1 MSLREKYCY
10 RDWLQAE
17 SKWPLLPNP
26 PSSGFLGLILAML
39 RCQTVHVYEYVP
51 SMRLTKR
58 CHYYEEEENL
68 GCTIGE
74 WHPLAT
80 EKLMAIALNVGN
92 VTQVYSDGYLVI
104 PGLKGLNCSSAGNF
118 ENSKSAGIR

>member
-1 MSLREKYCY
+1 
-10 RDWLQAE
+10 
-17 SKWPLLPNP
+17 
-26 PSSGFLGLILAML
+26 ML

-58 CHYYEEEENL
+58 CHYYAEEENL

-80 EKLMAIALNVGN
+80 EKLTAISLNVGN
-92 VTQVYSDGYLVI
+92 VTQGPML
-104 PGLKGLNCSSAGNF
+104 
-118 ENSKSAGIR
+118 

>member
-1 MSLREKYCY
+1 
-10 RDWLQAE
+10 
-17 SKWPLLPNP
+17 
-26 PSSGFLGLILAML
+26 
-39 RCQTVHVYEYVP
+39 
-51 SMRLTKR
+51 MRLTKR

>member
-1 MSLREKYCY
+1 METFDNYGSHSTKPILIF
-10 RDWLQAE
+10 RDWLQSE

-26 PSSGFLGLILAML
+26 PSSGFLGLILALL

-80 EKLMAIALNVGN
+80 EKLMAISLNVGN
-92 VTQVYSDGYLVI
+92 VTQVPNVI
-104 PGLKGLNCSSAGNF
+104 KPFTAV
-118 ENSKSAGIR
+118 IY

>member
-1 MSLREKYCY
+1 VFLNKQPTHNVNVFDLF

-26 PSSGFLGLILAML
+26 PSSGFLGLTLAML

-51 SMRLTKR
+51 SMRLTTR
-58 CHYYEEEENL
+58 CHYYAEEENL

-80 EKLMAIALNVGN
+80 EKLTAIALNVGN
-92 VTQVYSDGYLVI
+92 VTQERIDAVKLV
-104 PGLKGLNCSSAGNF
+104 LLWAHK
-118 ENSKSAGIR
+118 